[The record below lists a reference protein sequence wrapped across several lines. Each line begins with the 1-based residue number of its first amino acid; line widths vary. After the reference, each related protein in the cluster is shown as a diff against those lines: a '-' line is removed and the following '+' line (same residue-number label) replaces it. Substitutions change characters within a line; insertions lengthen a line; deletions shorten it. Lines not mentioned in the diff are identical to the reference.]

1 MDTSSYVNRAFLRR
15 TLAKGSSLGTR
26 GFHCADRQRQDY
38 RLGGLLRR
46 TGLPARSF
54 GFVFH
59 GMGRTVNESA
69 RAEAADAAPT
79 QRRIHFETVD
89 LLHVRDGKIESQSQ
103 LKLRSVFLEDM
114 GN

>member
-1 MDTSSYVNRAFLRR
+1 M
-15 TLAKGSSLGTR
+15 
-26 GFHCADRQRQDY
+26 
-38 RLGGLLRR
+38 
-46 TGLPARSF
+46 
-54 GFVFH
+54 
-59 GMGRTVNESA
+59 NESA